1 MALKTITSANATLF
15 VTVDGLWSGPQQLE
29 GFGTDSA
36 VEQDDFTPG
45 VAEKGVDGKMSVG
58 WVPTVKVIK
67 LTFAADSPSLAL
79 MADWLD
85 AQEKARE
92 VMPCAMT
99 FNVPSI
105 KRAYTGTK
113 GVITGGGNMP
123 NAQQTLKSRQFTI
136 TFESWEGQDV

>member
-15 VTVDGLWSGPQQLE
+15 VTVDGLWSSPQQLE

-67 LTFAADSPSLAL
+67 ISFAADSPSLSL
-79 MADWLD
+79 MADWIE

-92 VMPCAMT
+92 VMPCNMT
-99 FNVPSI
+99 FNLRSI
-105 KRAYTGTK
+105 GKSYTGTK

-123 NAQQTLKSRQFTI
+123 NAQQTLKPRQYTL
-136 TFESWEGQDV
+136 TFESWESQDI